1 MNQKSMHAILLSA
14 VLGLCAIGP
23 AMHVHA
29 AATLAEMAQE
39 IPMYDP
45 GSGEYFLAENQSDA
59 DELMLEFGYV
69 QITSESFDTHVP
81 DIVRTADDVKAENTA
96 EGDNS
101 QKPQVKESDGTTED
115 DSVIA
120 ADAINASSEDS
131 DAEVSDEELADEQ
144 QINHGPY
151 TGYTQEAHTALLS
164 YIETEDTE
172 DDYVEVYAS
181 SDSIKLTDKEL
192 TELCTENTPF
202 EIRIVGPKENV
213 LYQYSFQT
221 DRTSKVSNDVE
232 LKMTAVPT
240 DDVETYLSFHQDQ
253 TLEFPVTFSYQTK
266 YANANFDLRDESGKT
281 IAKGRSNENKM
292 IAFKIGETGNY
303 CLVNADLEKIKTE
316 DQKEDVKQQDET
328 CLSRKQSVGLIIG
341 AGCVA
346 TLVGVF
352 VIIKKKH

>member
-1 MNQKSMHAILLSA
+1 MHAILLSA

-81 DIVRTADDVKAENTA
+81 DIVRTADAET
-96 EGDNS
+96 
-101 QKPQVKESDGTTED
+101 
-115 DSVIA
+115 
-120 ADAINASSEDS
+120 
-131 DAEVSDEELADEQ
+131 SDEEPANEQ
-144 QINHGPY
+144 QTNHGPY

-181 SDSIKLTDKEL
+181 SDSIKLTGKEL
-192 TELCTENTPF
+192 TELCAENTPF

-221 DRTSKVSNDVE
+221 DRTSKVSSDVE

-281 IAKGRSNENKM
+281 IAEGRSDENKM
-292 IAFKIGETGNY
+292 IVFKIGETGNY
-303 CLVNADLEKIKTE
+303 CLVNADLEKIKNE

>member
-1 MNQKSMHAILLSA
+1 MKQKRMHAILLSA

-96 EGDNS
+96 EGDNR
-101 QKPQVKESDGTTED
+101 QKTKVQENNSTTED
-115 DSVIA
+115 DAVKA
-120 ADAINASSEDS
+120 ADTINVSSEKS
-131 DAEVSDEELADEQ
+131 DAETSDEKPADEQ
-144 QINHGPY
+144 QTNHGPY

-181 SDSIKLTDKEL
+181 SDSIKLTGTEL
-192 TELCTENTPF
+192 TELCAENTPF

-213 LYQYSFQT
+213 LYQYFFQT

-281 IAKGRSNENKM
+281 IAEGRSNENKM
-292 IAFKIGETGNY
+292 ITFKIGETGNY
-303 CLVNADLEKIKTE
+303 CLVNADLEKTKNE
-316 DQKEDVKQQDET
+316 DQKEDVKKQDET